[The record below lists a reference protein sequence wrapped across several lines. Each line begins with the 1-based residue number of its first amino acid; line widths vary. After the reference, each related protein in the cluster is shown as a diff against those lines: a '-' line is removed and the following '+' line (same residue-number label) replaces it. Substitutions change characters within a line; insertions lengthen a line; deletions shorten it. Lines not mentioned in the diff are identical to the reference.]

1 LFTGG
6 VKPVSPRDY
15 LHQLPFFVITAAA
28 AGVCGVVFNQLSHW
42 LTRHIRP
49 RNGRVGW
56 KLFEVAVV
64 SVGTVVLRFAAAQK
78 FGSCVDVSEAW
89 EDDDFGVR
97 FLCPHGK
104 VNDVATA
111 FFSSPNKAIGW
122 MLSMGERAWGEPYG
136 FTPGGLAICCG
147 CYLLMMIAA
156 YGTAVPGGIFMPSIF
171 LGACGGGALGLCFRE
186 ALPESWDIQPG
197 LYALIGTFIF

>member
-1 LFTGG
+1 MW
-6 VKPVSPRDY
+6 
-15 LHQLPFFVITAAA
+15 FFY
-28 AGVCGVVFNQLSHW
+28 S
-42 LTRHIRP
+42 
-49 RNGRVGW
+49 
-56 KLFEVAVV
+56 
-64 SVGTVVLRFAAAQK
+64 AAQK

-97 FLCPHGK
+97 FLCPRGK